1 MEPSVFQRLRCK
13 DFFFFFYL
21 QDQPKH
27 GKQPCQRGFVED
39 NCSAVIPCEF
49 CLQKTLYFS
58 ARVMQVWRGEFF
70 FPFLFFLVILTMVHH
85 SLQSLDD
92 GIHGG
97 IVFFSELQERKK
109 EKKNSPG
116 RKDYR
121 RDYKTGITIY
131 IHNG

>member
-1 MEPSVFQRLRCK
+1 
-13 DFFFFFYL
+13 
-21 QDQPKH
+21 
-27 GKQPCQRGFVED
+27 
-39 NCSAVIPCEF
+39 
-49 CLQKTLYFS
+49 
-58 ARVMQVWRGEFF
+58 MQVLAGGAG
-70 FPFLFFLVILTMVHH
+70 FLVILTMVHH

-97 IVFFSELQERKK
+97 IVFFSELQGKKKKK
-109 EKKNSPG
+109 EPG